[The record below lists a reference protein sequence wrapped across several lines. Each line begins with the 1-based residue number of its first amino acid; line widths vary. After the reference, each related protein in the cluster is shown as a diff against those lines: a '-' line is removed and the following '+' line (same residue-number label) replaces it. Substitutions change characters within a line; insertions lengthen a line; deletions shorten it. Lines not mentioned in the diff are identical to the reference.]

1 MSGLRVARGVL
12 DIAPYVP
19 GRSSATGGAR
29 TIRLAS
35 NETPLGASPLAVEA
49 FRRCAGELHRYP
61 DGSAAA
67 LREAIGARHGLDPA
81 RIVCGNGSDDLLYL
95 LAAVFTEPGDE
106 ALFTE
111 HAFAIYRIAAQA
123 AGAAPVAAPERNLT
137 ADADALL
144 ARAGPNT
151 RICYLANPNNP
162 TGTYIPAAELARLRA
177 GLPEHCLLVVDA
189 AYAEYMRGGD
199 YSTGAELADSY
210 GNVAV
215 TRSFSKIY
223 GLSSLRLGWLYG
235 PPAVVDALNR
245 ARAPFNVN
253 RAAQEAGVAAV
264 GDAAFVARAAAHND
278 EWRPWLERETAA
290 LGSWRIPRRRISR
303 LWSSRTRP
311 GAAPT
316 RPMRFCSNGEL
327 SRAGWRITA
336 CRAACVSRSGWPTK
350 TARLSRRCA
359 HSRKARRARPEA
371 AHEFIRENANC
382 GLFRRRGRGLL
393 AGSAD
398 STAGAAGVFVR
409 GAAARPGNNP
419 WRGIRRE
426 QNA

>member
-19 GRSSATGGAR
+19 GRSRATGGAR

-49 FRRCAGELHRYP
+49 FRRCAGALHRYP

-137 ADADALL
+137 ADVDALL

-189 AYAEYMRGGD
+189 AYAEYMHGGD
-199 YSTGAELADSY
+199 YSTGAELADSH
-210 GNVAV
+210 GNAAV

-253 RAAQEAGVAAV
+253 RAAQEAGIAAV
-264 GDAAFVARAAAHND
+264 GDAGFVARAAAHND

-290 LGSWRIPRRRISR
+290 LGLAAHPSAANFVLVEFPDEAGRDAAAAYAFLLERGIIARRVANYGLPRCLRFSVGLADENRAVIEALR
-303 LWSSRTRP
+303 AFAQ
-311 GAAPT
+311 GAP
-316 RPMRFCSNGEL
+316 
-327 SRAGWRITA
+327 
-336 CRAACVSRSGWPTK
+336 RAA
-350 TARLSRRCA
+350 
-359 HSRKARRARPEA
+359 
-371 AHEFIRENANC
+371 
-382 GLFRRRGRGLL
+382 
-393 AGSAD
+393 
-398 STAGAAGVFVR
+398 
-409 GAAARPGNNP
+409 
-419 WRGIRRE
+419 
-426 QNA
+426 

>member
-1 MSGLRVARGVL
+1 MSALRVARGVL

-19 GRSSATGGAR
+19 GRSNATGGAR

-49 FRRCAGELHRYP
+49 FRRCAARLHRYP

-67 LREAIGARHGLDPA
+67 LREALGARHGLDPA

-106 ALFTE
+106 ALFTD

-123 AGAAPVAAPERNLT
+123 AGARPVAAPERRLT
-137 ADADALL
+137 ADVDALL

-177 GLPEHCLLVVDA
+177 GLPEHCLLAVDA

-199 YSTGAELADSY
+199 YADGAALVDSH
-210 GNVAV
+210 GATVM

-223 GLSSLRLGWLYG
+223 GLSALRLGWLYG
-235 PPAVVDALNR
+235 PPEVVDALNR

-253 RAAQEAGVAAV
+253 RAAQEAGIAAA
-264 GDAAFVARAAAHND
+264 GDTEFVARAVAHND
-278 EWRPWLERETAA
+278 EWRPWLERGVESLGLTAHPSTANFA
-290 LGSWRIPRRRISR
+290 LAEFPAGAGRGADAAYAFLLERGIIARRVANYGLPRCLRFSVGLADENRAVIDALR
-303 LWSSRTRP
+303 EFVRT
-311 GAAPT
+311 AP
-316 RPMRFCSNGEL
+316 
-327 SRAGWRITA
+327 
-336 CRAACVSRSGWPTK
+336 RAA
-350 TARLSRRCA
+350 
-359 HSRKARRARPEA
+359 
-371 AHEFIRENANC
+371 
-382 GLFRRRGRGLL
+382 
-393 AGSAD
+393 
-398 STAGAAGVFVR
+398 
-409 GAAARPGNNP
+409 
-419 WRGIRRE
+419 
-426 QNA
+426 